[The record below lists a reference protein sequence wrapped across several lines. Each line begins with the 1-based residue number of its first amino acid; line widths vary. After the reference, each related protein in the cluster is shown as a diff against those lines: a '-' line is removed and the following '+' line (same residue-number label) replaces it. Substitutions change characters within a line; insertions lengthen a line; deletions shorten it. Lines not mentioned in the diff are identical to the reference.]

1 MKPAPSMP
9 APASRRHAL
18 WLLLAY
24 PVLAV
29 AGALT
34 HRPIF
39 PLLALVALATALM
52 LPRLQSRRP
61 LPWLAWLL
69 LLAGV
74 WLLSRHGLADLLLEA
89 VPILINVVL
98 ACWFGRSLAGGEP
111 LVARFVVAIE
121 GVERLREPGVARYAR
136 QVTWFWTVL
145 LATQALLLT
154 GLLLFAADGG
164 LLLRLG
170 VTPPWLVPGRWVSAW
185 LHVGCYLLLGAAFGL
200 EYAWRRWRLRH
211 LSHPGLH
218 DMLLKLALRWPQLL
232 HGNGGMP
239 S

>member
-1 MKPAPSMP
+1 MKPAPSNP

-24 PVLAV
+24 PVLAI
-29 AGALT
+29 AGMVT
-34 HRPIF
+34 HRPVF
-39 PLLALVALATALM
+39 ALLALVVLASVPM
-52 LPRLQSRRP
+52 LPRLLSRRP
-61 LPWLAWLL
+61 LPWLLWLL
-69 LLAGV
+69 MLAGV
-74 WLLSRHGLADLLLEA
+74 WLLSRHGVADLLLEA
-89 VPILINVVL
+89 VPILINVLL
-98 ACWFGRSLAGGEP
+98 ACWFGRTLAGDEP

-121 GVERLREPGVARYAR
+121 GTERLREPGVARYAR

-154 GLLLFAADGG
+154 GLLLFAARDG

-170 VTPPWLVPGRWVSAW
+170 VTPAWLVPERWASVW
-185 LHVGCYLLLGAAFGL
+185 LHVGCYLLLGAAFLL

-218 DMLLKLALRWPQLL
+218 DMLLKLVLRWPQLL
-232 HGNGGMP
+232 HGNGSVSP
-239 S
+239 

>member
-1 MKPAPSMP
+1 MKPASSIH
-9 APASRRHAL
+9 APASRRHTL

-24 PVLAV
+24 PVLAI
-29 AGALT
+29 AGVVT

-39 PLLALVALATALM
+39 ALLALAVLASVPM
-52 LPRLQSRRP
+52 LPHLQSRRP
-61 LPWLAWLL
+61 LPWLLWLL
-69 LLAGV
+69 MLVGV
-74 WLLSRHGLADLLLEA
+74 WLASRHGLADLLLEA
-89 VPILINVVL
+89 VPILINVAL
-98 ACWFGRSLAGGEP
+98 ACWFGRTLAGDEP

-121 GVERLREPGVARYAR
+121 GAERLREPGVARYAR

-145 LATQALLLT
+145 LAGQALLLT
-154 GLLLFAADGG
+154 GLLLFAAGDG

-170 VTPPWLVPGRWVSAW
+170 VAPPWLVPERWASAW
-185 LHVGCYLLLGAAFGL
+185 LHVGCYLLLGAAFVL

-232 HGNGGMP
+232 HGSRGMP